1 MFMKT
6 ELVDISPTRK
16 ELKIEI
22 DADAIRAE
30 YDRVSD
36 RYAKAAN
43 VPGFRRGHAP
53 RNVVRQRF
61 KKEIRT
67 EVLQQIVPQAISDA
81 ITESSLSVI
90 GEPDVRLDNDAALDK
105 FGELPIALH
114 AHLEVLPDIAL
125 GQYKE
130 LEVARRTRPVTDEMV
145 EETIRELRE
154 ESSSLQP
161 VEDRGA
167 ESGDLV
173 TVNFR
178 GHFIDPPADEDITV
192 DEVDVEIGGA
202 GVVQDFNDHLLG
214 TRPDDERTFT
224 VKYPEDFTSK
234 GLAGKEIEYTAVV
247 TAVRVK
253 EVPELDDE
261 WAKGLGEQVNSVE
274 SLRTRVRQNLTEGAQ
289 READF
294 RLRNE
299 LIEKLVAAHQFEVP
313 TTLVEHQTQQLLE
326 SMVRDMFQRGV
337 DPREREVNWEG
348 LRGMLRERATAD
360 LRASLLLERV
370 ADEERIEV
378 TDEEVEAEISSF
390 AEATNQSID
399 QVRAALTKQGGERS
413 IADRLRNRKAFD
425 LLIENASVRDE
436 EWREEEVKKEVD
448 ETPTVSDTPATDQ
461 LIAESSHS
469 AVAGDGESRPNEEQ
483 R

>member
-1 MFMKT
+1 MKT

-22 DADAIRAE
+22 DAAAISTE

-53 RNVVRQRF
+53 RNIVRQRF
-61 KKEIRT
+61 KNEIRA
-67 EVLQQIVPQAISDA
+67 EVLQHIVPQAISAA
-81 ITESSLSVI
+81 ITESSLAVI

-105 FGELPIALH
+105 FGEQPIALH
-114 AHLEVLPDIAL
+114 AHVEVLPDIAL
-125 GQYKE
+125 GQYKG
-130 LEVARRTRPVTDEMV
+130 LEAARRTRPITEEMV

-167 ESGDLV
+167 QSGDIV

-178 GHFIDPPADEDITV
+178 GRFIDPPAEEDITV
-192 DEVDVEIGGA
+192 DEVDVEIGGP

-224 VKYPEDFTSK
+224 VKYPEDFSSK

-261 WAKGLGEQVNSVE
+261 WAKGMGEKVDSVE
-274 SLRTRVRQNLTEGAQ
+274 GLRAHVRQNLTESAQ
-289 READF
+289 RESDF

-299 LIEKLVAAHQFEVP
+299 LMDKLVAAHQFEVP

-326 SMVRDMFQRGV
+326 STVRDMLQRGV

-348 LRGMLRERATAD
+348 LRDMLRARATED
-360 LRASLLLERV
+360 LRGSLLLERV

-378 TDEEVEAEISSF
+378 TDEEVAAEISSF
-390 AEATNQSID
+390 AEATHQSID

-436 EWREEEVKKEVD
+436 EWREEEVEAKVD
-448 ETPTVSDTPATDQ
+448 ETPVVSGTSTADQ
-461 LIAESSHS
+461 LTAESSNS
-469 AVAGDGESRPNEEQ
+469 AVAGDGESRPNE
-483 R
+483 